1 MTKSRAQS
9 RFYHSW
15 VDIVLTVVSIIQG
28 LAFNDLVV
36 RLPSIYEYTISRND
50 LQLMASFIFAFVIL
64 IRLFQTYVTAAL
76 DYDEWSVNF
85 FDIFLIFII
94 GAVEYFVFSA
104 LTTDQFDVRIFHA
117 RVSIISILGII
128 GYLGAIL
135 RLKEELFPSY
145 FDYRKEIQLQ
155 SLNITGVILVQAI
168 STFIVFAPAQ
178 PNWVYTTGGLLSAAI
193 LSLNIYYSLKVTFSP
208 SIHVKLIDQTLEST
222 PSTESQTHREII
234 IMPARRD
241 NLLALLDLLIENF
254 GYVYESIF
262 DTSPRLTKAILK
274 DVLLIN
280 DGNHALGFKSFYVTI
295 DKMTGSCIG
304 VMMFDLD
311 KTRKSPRIL
320 LTFITTLLVVF
331 KYLGFWGVFRSLS
344 NVRAAS
350 TAIQIDVPNELH
362 ITYFAIAKGFQ
373 RMGVGHQMMEYAK
386 GIARSEDKKIISL
399 DIRESNLSAQKFFK
413 SQGFFAD
420 SIINSDSDKAFGRGA
435 RIHMKFVL

>member
-36 RLPSIYEYTISRND
+36 RLPSIYEYTISKND
-50 LQLMASFIFAFVIL
+50 FQLIASFIFSFVIL

-76 DYDEWSVNF
+76 DYDEWSVSF

-104 LTTDQFDVRIFHA
+104 LTTDQFDVQVFHT

-155 SLNITGVILVQAI
+155 SVNITGVILVQAI
-168 STFIVFAPAQ
+168 STYIIFAPTQ
-178 PNWVYTTGGLLSAAI
+178 PEWVYTTGGLLSAAI
-193 LSLNIYYSLKVTFSP
+193 LSFNIYYSLKVTFSP
-208 SIHVKLIDQTLEST
+208 SIHVKLIDQKLESI
-222 PSTESQTHREII
+222 PSVENQTHREII
-234 IMPARRD
+234 IKPASRD
-241 NLLALLDLLIENF
+241 NLLALLDLLIDNF

-280 DGNHALGFKSFYVTI
+280 GGDHAFGFKSFYVTI
-295 DKMTGSCIG
+295 DKMTGSCVG
-304 VMMFDLD
+304 VMMFNSD
-311 KTRKSPRIL
+311 KTKKTPRIL
-320 LTFITTLLVVF
+320 ITFITTLLIVF
-331 KYLGFWGVFRSLS
+331 KHLGFWGVFRSLS

-350 TAIQIDVPNELH
+350 TAIPIDVPNELH
-362 ITYFAIAKGFQ
+362 ITYFAVAKEFQ
-373 RMGVGHQMMEYAK
+373 HMGVGHQMMEYAK
-386 GIARSEDKKIISL
+386 GIARSEGKKVISL
-399 DIRESNLSAQKFFK
+399 DTRENNLPAQQFFK

-420 SIINSDSDKAFGRGA
+420 SIINSDSDKAFGHGA